1 MDNTRIF
8 HSVHH
13 QTHGLY
19 YTTQWAVLSTLALY
33 FGVAP
38 ARTGMMGFIGGS
50 DKVYRCCTRTH
61 GDDGDFL

>member
-38 ARTGMMGFIGGS
+38 ARTGMMGVNGVS
-50 DKVYRCCTRTH
+50 
-61 GDDGDFL
+61 